1 MGCPSCGISK
11 TYTNDSTRQS
21 TDTCCSASTSC
32 KTPMVY
38 DPEKIISECIF
49 VEKVYDSRIIRK
61 EIDTVVTSTFNPGF
75 SLTGAVAFDN
85 VTISCSSVGISVLPT
100 IVTINGIT
108 PPIGPTPTGPG
119 GVDQIDLS
127 FIDTSECDALG
138 KGTPI
143 IIEQELDVSGTVAIR
158 ISGNVLFADG
168 TIRTFNTVLNVLLTP
183 QTITGFAQL
192 CIPSTSAALK
202 PSLAEFCAALC
213 DFILPAGPN
222 SLTILNPTTIQV
234 VGALA
239 ICITCEKKV
248 KVPVQLCV
256 LSTGFCK
263 PPEQGG
269 ICVEFPKLFPDQV
282 NTPIIDDDCE

>member
-1 MGCPSCGISK
+1 MGCPSCGTSK
-11 TYTNDSTRQS
+11 TYTNDLSRQS

-32 KTPMVY
+32 TTPLVY

-49 VEKVYDSRIIRK
+49 VEKVYDSKMVRK
-61 EIDTVVTSTFNPGF
+61 EIDTVVTETFTPGF
-75 SLTGAVAFDN
+75 SLVGAIGFDN
-85 VTISCSSVGISVLPT
+85 ITVSCSSVGISVIPSILS
-100 IVTINGIT
+100 INGII

-119 GVDQIDLS
+119 GIEQIDLS

-143 IIEQELDVSGTVAIR
+143 IIEQELDVSGTVSIR
-158 ISGNVLFADG
+158 ISG
-168 TIRTFNTVLNVLLTP
+168 TVLYSNGTTQIFSNTLTIPLTP

-192 CIPSTSAALK
+192 CIPSTGAALK

-213 DFILPAGPN
+213 DFVLPAGAN
-222 SLTILNPTTIQV
+222 SLTIASPTEIQV
-234 VGALA
+234 NGALA

-269 ICVEFPKLFPDQV
+269 LCIEFPKLFPNQV
-282 NTPIIDDDCE
+282 NTPIIDDCK